1 MSTASAAFTLTQ
13 GNQRVLWE
21 DELHVAFMDPTP
33 NMRGATVVMC
43 KDQEARD
50 LWTLTEEQFV
60 KLMLAT
66 KQIAQHVAGKLKVR
80 RCTMVADSKVRGHA
94 HTLVLPL
101 DSVGKRWSPVV
112 AEETVFS
119 TVYPGYVTTKS
130 GPRAEDS
137 TLNDIQSRILQASQ
151 CNLPDNNEE
160 SQSHP
165 KFSPNTTFYGEA
177 ADDNLFARIVR
188 GELQQWRVWED
199 RDHVAFLTPF
209 PNTPGYT
216 VVVPRT
222 HLSSD
227 IFGLPQDAYTK
238 LLLCARTVGLV
249 LEKGLNAEGFAIV
262 CEGMEIDYA
271 HVKVIPLHKTTGS
284 IEPVEPLYMEKYV
297 GFVTSKPGPTASED
311 YLDKMESLL
320 KIQ

>member
-1 MSTASAAFTLTQ
+1 MSKGSATSTLKQ

-21 DELHVAFMDPTP
+21 DELHVAFLDPTP
-33 NMRGATVVMC
+33 NLRGATVVMC
-43 KDQEARD
+43 KDLEARD

-66 KQIAQHVAGKLKVR
+66 KQIAQHVAAKLTVR
-80 RCTMVADSKVRGHA
+80 RCAMVADSKVRGHA

-101 DSVGKRWSPVV
+101 DSVGERWSPVL
-112 AEETVFS
+112 AEETEFS
-119 TVYPGYVTTKS
+119 TVCPG
-130 GPRAEDS
+130 
-137 TLNDIQSRILQASQ
+137 
-151 CNLPDNNEE
+151 LPDNGEV

-165 KFSPNTTFYGEA
+165 KFSPDTTFFGEA
-177 ADDNLFARIVR
+177 SDDNLFARIVR
-188 GELQQWRVWED
+188 GELLQWRVWED

-227 IFGLPQDAYTK
+227 IFSLPSDAYTK
-238 LLLCARTVGLV
+238 LLLCARTVGLIMK
-249 LEKGLNAEGFAIV
+249 KGLNTEGFAIV

-271 HVKVIPLHKTTGS
+271 HVKVIPIYTTTGS
-284 IEPVEPLYMEKYV
+284 TEPVEPLYMEKYI

>member
-1 MSTASAAFTLTQ
+1 MSKGSATSTLKQ

-21 DELHVAFMDPTP
+21 DELHVAFLDPTP
-33 NMRGATVVMC
+33 NLRGATVVMC
-43 KDQEARD
+43 KDLEARD

-66 KQIAQHVAGKLKVR
+66 KQIAQHVAAKLTVR
-80 RCTMVADSKVRGHA
+80 RCAMVADSKVRGHA

-101 DSVGKRWSPVV
+101 DSVGERWSPVL
-112 AEETVFS
+112 AEETEFS
-119 TVYPGYVTTKS
+119 TVCPGYVTTKS
-130 GPRAEDS
+130 CPRAEDS
-137 TLNDIQSRILQASQ
+137 TLDNIQSRILQASQ
-151 CNLPDNNEE
+151 CNLPDNGEV

-165 KFSPNTTFYGEA
+165 KFSPDTTFFGEA
-177 ADDNLFARIVR
+177 SDDNLFARIVR
-188 GELQQWRVWED
+188 GELLQWRVWED

-227 IFGLPQDAYTK
+227 IFSLPSDAYTK
-238 LLLCARTVGLV
+238 LLLCARTVGLIMK
-249 LEKGLNAEGFAIV
+249 KGLNTEGFAIV

-271 HVKVIPLHKTTGS
+271 HVKVIPIYTTTGS
-284 IEPVEPLYMEKYV
+284 TEPVEPLYMEKYI